1 MIFTDLEKECEK
13 HILKGRFERKRK
25 IAGSTKICCV
35 VVSLRERRLR
45 KEKKSAKTRL
55 LTGKTINKIRVA
67 DLRFVYLNTLYRL
80 FILAAKVAKKNGRKK
95 EKRILI

>member
-1 MIFTDLEKECEK
+1 MRKAE
-13 HILKGRFERKRK
+13 FERSFKRKRK
-25 IAGSTKICCV
+25 KAESTEIKICYV

-45 KEKKSAKTRL
+45 KQKKSATARL
-55 LTGKTINKIRVA
+55 LKGKTTNKGRVA

-80 FILAAKVAKKNGRKK
+80 FHLAAKVAKKNGRKK

>member
-1 MIFTDLEKECEK
+1 MRKA
-13 HILKGRFERKRK
+13 GFERSFKKKRK
-25 IAGSTKICCV
+25 IAGSTKRICCV

-45 KEKKSAKTRL
+45 KQKKSATARL
-55 LTGKTINKIRVA
+55 LTGKTTNKGRVA

-80 FILAAKVAKKNGRKK
+80 FHLAAKVAKKNGRKK

>member
-1 MIFTDLEKECEK
+1 MRKAE
-13 HILKGRFERKRK
+13 FERSFKKKRK
-25 IAGSTKICCV
+25 KAESTEIKICCV

-45 KEKKSAKTRL
+45 KQKESATPRL
-55 LTGKTINKIRVA
+55 LKGKTINKIRVA

-80 FILAAKVAKKNGRKK
+80 FHLAMKVAKKNGRKK

>member
-1 MIFTDLEKECEK
+1 M
-13 HILKGRFERKRK
+13 
-25 IAGSTKICCV
+25 
-35 VVSLRERRLR
+35 R

-67 DLRFVYLNTLYRL
+67 DLRFVYSNKLNRL
-80 FILAAKVAKKNGRKK
+80 FNFAAKVAEKNGRKK

>member
-1 MIFTDLEKECEK
+1 MRKAE
-13 HILKGRFERKRK
+13 FERSFKRKRK
-25 IAGSTKICCV
+25 KAESTEIKICCV

-67 DLRFVYLNTLYRL
+67 DLKNVYLDMLKSV
-80 FILAAKVAKKNGRKK
+80 F
-95 EKRILI
+95 